1 MIYHIPNCIVLYA
14 LLMRV
19 TGTHSTDQMDLQVY
33 LFKPKP
39 DFISIPSCIVT
50 QVNCNFMNQF
60 SLHYY

>member
-1 MIYHIPNCIVLYA
+1 MIYHIPHYIVLYA
-14 LLMRV
+14 MLMRV
-19 TGTHSTDQMDLQVY
+19 TETHSTDQMDLQVY

-39 DFISIPSCIVT
+39 DFILLPSSILT